1 MRKKDAKTVNTNTEI
16 RSSFSAFISTIIPFT
31 K

>member
-1 MRKKDAKTVNTNTEI
+1 MRKKDAMIVNANTEI
-16 RSSFSAFISTIIPFT
+16 RGSFSAFISTIIPFT